1 MDDIQDLENQLLNQI
16 KNLLSQINNNILQLE
31 KLNEYEK
38 NISGNQYYL
47 YNYQMQEINSLINS
61 MKLLIS
67 ILENI
72 KDYITLYYKEIS
84 GNPYITPNIKIEILG
99 QINNGIKDIKSM
111 IDKLFVEIEIL
122 TNNLQRF

>member
-111 IDKLFVEIEIL
+111 IDKLFIEIEIL

>member
-1 MDDIQDLENQLLNQI
+1 MDNIQDLENQLLTQI

-47 YNYQMQEINSLINS
+47 YNYQMQEINNLINS

-72 KDYITLYYKEIS
+72 KDYVTLYYKEIS

>member
-1 MDDIQDLENQLLNQI
+1 MDNIQDLENQLLTQI
-16 KNLLSQINNNILQLE
+16 KNLLSQINKNILQLE

>member
-1 MDDIQDLENQLLNQI
+1 MDNIQDLENQLLTQI
-16 KNLLSQINNNILQLE
+16 RNLLSQINNYVSQLE
-31 KLNEYEK
+31 SLNEYEK
-38 NISGNQYYL
+38 SIIGNSYNL
-47 YNYQMQEINSLINS
+47 YNYQMQEVNNLINS

-67 ILENI
+67 VLEII

-84 GNPYITPNIKIEILG
+84 RNPYITPNIKIEIIG
-99 QINNGIKDIKSM
+99 QINNGIKEIKSM

>member
-1 MDDIQDLENQLLNQI
+1 MDNIQDLENQLLTQI
-16 KNLLSQINNNILQLE
+16 RNLLSQINNYVLQLE
-31 KLNEYEK
+31 SLNEYEK
-38 NISGNQYYL
+38 SIIGNSYNL
-47 YNYQMQEINSLINS
+47 YNYQMQEVNNLINS

-67 ILENI
+67 VLEII

-84 GNPYITPNIKIEILG
+84 RNPYITPNIKIEIIG
-99 QINNGIKDIKSM
+99 QINNGIKEIKSM

>member
-1 MDDIQDLENQLLNQI
+1 MDNIQDLENQLLTQI

>member
-1 MDDIQDLENQLLNQI
+1 MDNIQDLENQLLTQI
-16 KNLLSQINNNILQLE
+16 RNLLSQINNYVLQLQS
-31 KLNEYEK
+31 LNEYEK
-38 NISGNQYYL
+38 NISGNPYIL
-47 YNYQMQEINSLINS
+47 YNYQMQEINNLINL

-67 ILENI
+67 ILESI

-84 GNPYITPNIKIEILG
+84 GNTYITPNIKVEIIG
-99 QINNGIKDIKSM
+99 QINNGIKEIKSM

>member
-72 KDYITLYYKEIS
+72 KDYVTLYYKEIS

>member
-1 MDDIQDLENQLLNQI
+1 MDDIQDLENQLLTQI

>member
-1 MDDIQDLENQLLNQI
+1 MDDIQDLENQLLTQI

-99 QINNGIKDIKSM
+99 QINNGIKDSKKY
-111 IDKLFVEIEIL
+111 D
-122 TNNLQRF
+122 

>member
-1 MDDIQDLENQLLNQI
+1 MDNIQDLENQLLNQI

-72 KDYITLYYKEIS
+72 KDYVTLYYKEIS

>member
-1 MDDIQDLENQLLNQI
+1 
-16 KNLLSQINNNILQLE
+16 
-31 KLNEYEK
+31 
-38 NISGNQYYL
+38 
-47 YNYQMQEINSLINS
+47 MQEINNLINS

-67 ILENI
+67 ILESI
-72 KDYITLYYKEIS
+72 KDYINLYYKEIS

>member
-16 KNLLSQINNNILQLE
+16 RNLLSQINNNILQLE

-61 MKLLIS
+61 MKLLIG

-99 QINNGIKDIKSM
+99 QINNGIKEIKSM
-111 IDKLFVEIEIL
+111 IDKLFIEIEIL

>member
-1 MDDIQDLENQLLNQI
+1 MDNIQDLENQLLAQI
-16 KNLLSQINNNILQLE
+16 KNLLSQINNNILQLQS
-31 KLNEYEK
+31 LNEYEK
-38 NISGNQYYL
+38 NINGNYYYL
-47 YNYQMQEINSLINS
+47 YNYQIQEINNLINS

-67 ILENI
+67 ILESI

-84 GNPYITPNIKIEILG
+84 GNPYITPNIKTEIIG
-99 QINNGIKDIKSM
+99 QINNGIKDVKSM

>member
-1 MDDIQDLENQLLNQI
+1 MDNIQDLENQLLAQI
-16 KNLLSQINNNILQLE
+16 KNLLSQINNNILQLQS
-31 KLNEYEK
+31 LNEYEK
-38 NISGNQYYL
+38 NINGNYYYL
-47 YNYQMQEINSLINS
+47 YNYQIQEINNLINS

-67 ILENI
+67 ILESI

-84 GNPYITPNIKIEILG
+84 GNPYITPNIKTEIIG
-99 QINNGIKDIKSM
+99 QINNGIKDVRSM

>member
-1 MDDIQDLENQLLNQI
+1 MDNIQDLENQLLNQI

>member
-1 MDDIQDLENQLLNQI
+1 MDDIQDLENQLLAQI
-16 KNLLSQINNNILQLE
+16 RNLLSQINNNILQLE

-61 MKLLIS
+61 MKLLIG

-99 QINNGIKDIKSM
+99 QINNGIKEIKSM

>member
-1 MDDIQDLENQLLNQI
+1 MDNIQDLENQLLNQI

-38 NISGNQYYL
+38 NVSGNQYYL

-61 MKLLIS
+61 MKLLIG

-72 KDYITLYYKEIS
+72 KDYVTLYYKEIS

>member
-1 MDDIQDLENQLLNQI
+1 MDDIQDLENQLLAQI
-16 KNLLSQINNNILQLE
+16 RNLLSQINNNILQLE

-72 KDYITLYYKEIS
+72 KDYVTLYYKEIS

>member
-1 MDDIQDLENQLLNQI
+1 MDNIQDLENQLLTQI
-16 KNLLSQINNNILQLE
+16 RNLLSQINNNILQLE
-31 KLNEYEK
+31 SLNEYEK
-38 NISGNQYYL
+38 RINENPYYL

-67 ILENI
+67 VLESI

-84 GNPYITPNIKIEILG
+84 GNPYITPNIKIEIIG
-99 QINNGIKDIKSM
+99 QINNGIKEVKGM

>member
-1 MDDIQDLENQLLNQI
+1 MDNIQDLENQLLTQI
-16 KNLLSQINNNILQLE
+16 RNLLSQINNYVLQLE
-31 KLNEYEK
+31 SLNEYEK
-38 NISGNQYYL
+38 NISGNPYNL
-47 YNYQMQEINSLINS
+47 YNYQMQEINNLINS

-67 ILENI
+67 VLEII

-84 GNPYITPNIKIEILG
+84 RNPYITPNIKIEIIG
-99 QINNGIKDIKSM
+99 QINNGIKEIKSM